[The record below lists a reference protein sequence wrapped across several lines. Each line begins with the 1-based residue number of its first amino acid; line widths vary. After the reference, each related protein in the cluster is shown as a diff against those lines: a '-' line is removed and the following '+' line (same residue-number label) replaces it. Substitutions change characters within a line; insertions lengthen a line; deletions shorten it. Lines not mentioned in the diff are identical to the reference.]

1 LPPTSKSSSF
11 SDTKNISDSD
21 SDSDSEREEHEEG
34 TTRERGRRRRGRKST
49 SAQVQEETLQ
59 QQQDRQKEKEK
70 LLHEQNKN
78 KKDRYCVGR
87 KPVSDFKIGTHYQ
100 GKVIYVKPFGLFLDI
115 NCHSDAF
122 CHVSRCSDDY
132 VANPQDLF
140 QEGQVVDQV
149 RVVEIDRKNKR
160 ITVSLQSEAR
170 MADEQ
175 ASIDARKQRKQKQQQ
190 RNGKK
195 GTTTSTP
202 SSSSGGGNQGASSSL
217 SKGLAKN
224 DHRDVNHRPHDPVAS
239 SLMNLETVPE
249 KETPD
254 VSLNEVLPV
263 NNNHNNKKPES
274 EMTPAELKR
283 ARKIARRAA
292 RRTVQEQNDDDDGGG
307 GGGRDE

>member
-1 LPPTSKSSSF
+1 
-11 SDTKNISDSD
+11 
-21 SDSDSEREEHEEG
+21 
-34 TTRERGRRRRGRKST
+34 
-49 SAQVQEETLQ
+49 
-59 QQQDRQKEKEK
+59 
-70 LLHEQNKN
+70 
-78 KKDRYCVGR
+78 
-87 KPVSDFKIGTHYQ
+87 
-100 GKVIYVKPFGLFLDI
+100 
-115 NCHSDAF
+115 
-122 CHVSRCSDDY
+122 
-132 VANPQDLF
+132 LF